1 MDIDGEPLGMTRILR
16 RVVEAERARL
26 PDRVIELDA
35 SEGLPLV
42 IGEETYVEQVVRN
55 LLTNAAKYANPAA
68 PIRVVVEAADDEVV
82 IRVLDEGIGI
92 ADGDTDRVFDLFY
105 RSTSATRMA
114 GGAGIGLFVCRQL
127 VEAMGGRIWAAPRS
141 PVGTEVGFAL
151 PAHREDEADS

>member
-1 MDIDGEPLGMTRILR
+1 M
-16 RVVEAERARL
+16 
-26 PDRVIELDA
+26 IELEAAD
-35 SEGLPLV
+35 GLPLV

-55 LLTNAAKYANPAA
+55 LLTNAAKYADPPT
-68 PIRVVVEAADDEVV
+68 PIRVVVDVGGRARSP

-92 ADGDTDRVFDLFY
+92 ADGDADRVFELFY
-105 RSTSATRMA
+105 RSSSATRMA

-151 PAHREDEADS
+151 PVHRDEDVDF